1 MAFTRETTFQR
12 VWDGFWLLSQLA
24 TLPHGLRRK
33 SGERNLPAIAFTL
46 RRLNEDHRATLGELL
61 DADGRHLCHVLEN
74 RWMDN
79 KPRVSCIPPGI
90 YPLRLRKEGGWHER
104 LKARFPGIH
113 KGAIELANV
122 PGRTFILI
130 HPGNTHKDTLGC
142 ILPGK
147 AAQWPERVVDPSADP
162 KARMHAVERSTEAY
176 SGIYRALLAAANWNQ
191 SIQVLDLSHRS
202 RAGTIT

>member
-1 MAFTRETTFQR
+1 MAFTRGTTFLK

-24 TLPHGLRRK
+24 TLLHGLRRK

-61 DADGRHLCHVLEN
+61 DADGKHLCHTLEN

-90 YPLRLRKEGGWHER
+90 YPLRLRKEGGWHKR
-104 LKARFPGIH
+104 LGERFPDIH
-113 KGAIELANV
+113 KGSIEIADV
-122 PGRTFILI
+122 PGRSFILI
-130 HPGNTHKDTLGC
+130 HPGNTHADTLGC

-147 AAQWPERVVDPSADP
+147 ATAWATDNRKPSEP
-162 KARMHAVERSTEAY
+162 NTMNAVASSAAAYRS
-176 SGIYRALLAAANWNQ
+176 IYPALLAAANWGQ
-191 SIQVLDLSHRS
+191 SIRVLDLSHRS